1 MNLGLWIEDYPDYDN
16 NYYDLMVLFCLP
28 MSSLE
33 SKCKEVV
40 IITFFY
46 LKKPRIH
53 FYSIDIYL
61 FGVIRVY
68 RIFKNLK
75 TAAASVA
82 RRTIFFQS
90 MH

>member
-1 MNLGLWIEDYPDYDN
+1 MNLGLWIEDYPDYDFCKG
-16 NYYDLMVLFCLP
+16 VICLP

-40 IITFFY
+40 IITLFY

-53 FYSIDIYL
+53 FDSIDIYL

>member
-1 MNLGLWIEDYPDYDN
+1 MTNILIHTKL
-16 NYYDLMVLFCLP
+16 LTT
-28 MSSLE
+28 
-33 SKCKEVV
+33 SKQISEEAQRCKREC
-40 IITFFY
+40 
-46 LKKPRIH
+46 KGRAGIH
-53 FYSIDIYL
+53 FDSIDIYL